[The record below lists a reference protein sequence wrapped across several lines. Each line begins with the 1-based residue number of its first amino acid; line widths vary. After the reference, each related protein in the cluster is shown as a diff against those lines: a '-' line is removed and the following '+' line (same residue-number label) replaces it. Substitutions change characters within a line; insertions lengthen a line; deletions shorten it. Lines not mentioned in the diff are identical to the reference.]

1 MNRPLRQQQK
11 ACKSFEATGVVT
23 RAAMAMTTK
32 PPSSHSAEWP
42 FPFEHA
48 LLQVPSG
55 LPLLALSLATLRL
68 HDSNRHKPLVMSR
81 AASLSLPGVAQLGLP
96 RERRVSDHSAAA
108 ANYISTWEMAGK
120 RYRASPIRFAQNV
133 RLHGLSCGEIRF
145 PRLHHEGDQPS

>member
-1 MNRPLRQQQK
+1 
-11 ACKSFEATGVVT
+11 
-23 RAAMAMTTK
+23 MAMTTK

-55 LPLLALSLATLRL
+55 LPLLVLSLATLRL

-96 RERRVSDHSAAA
+96 RERR
-108 ANYISTWEMAGK
+108 GK
-120 RYRASPIRFAQNV
+120 RPLCRRSKLHQHLGNGWKALQGLPDTLCTKRASARPQLR
-133 RLHGLSCGEIRF
+133 
-145 PRLHHEGDQPS
+145 